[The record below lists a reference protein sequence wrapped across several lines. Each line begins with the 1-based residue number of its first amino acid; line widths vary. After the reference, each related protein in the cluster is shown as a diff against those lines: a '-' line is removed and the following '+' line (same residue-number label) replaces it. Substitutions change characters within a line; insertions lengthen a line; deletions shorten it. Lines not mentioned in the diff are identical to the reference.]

1 MTAPSSSVPA
11 PAAPPAELAAAT
23 PHREAGSSL
32 RRRFVLGI
40 GLVAVALLGIVAW
53 GGDATLRN
61 TLAGQADARLVDA
74 AHRSAL
80 LVDRVLAERSRQVAL
95 IASAPTVVDG
105 ARKGGE
111 LSRSRGLPSL
121 TIPQLE
127 ERFKSTRS
135 QQVDD
140 RALAYLRELDSTLDI
155 AEVIVTDR
163 YGYNALTTKPSSDFV
178 QSDEAWW
185 QKAWN
190 NGQSD
195 PNATQDPATQRAV
208 VEVARVVQGT
218 GANGA
223 ERLGVAKAKFSLSWV
238 DSALVQAS
246 AGSTVHVDLVD
257 TTGKVI
263 ATSGNEARFRQL
275 PGAERIVH
283 ATGDSAFS
291 YTGDGTRYRAATAS
305 TSDGTW
311 RVLTQMDESVAMGPY
326 RSART
331 ALFVAVL
338 IVLAGIVGAL
348 IVVSRFIEQRITGPA
363 ADLAVLAEAVAGGD
377 LSQRARQTHA
387 DDEVGRLTRAVAAMI
402 IELRRLA
409 SAMRAA
415 SRDTA
420 AMSAEITAGSE
431 EMAASAS
438 EIATTASDLSQQSS
452 SMAQTIQLLAGS
464 SDELV
469 KLSTALT
476 AGAHEVVSRNERLR
490 ALATENRAR
499 LDESSSS
506 LDALTTEVQT
516 GASAVE
522 KLAEA
527 SAEVRTFVVLVQ
539 KLARQSKLLAL
550 NAAMEAARAGEH
562 GEGFAVVASE
572 VRRLSAM
579 SSDAAERT
587 QQIVADVLSGIEQS
601 RASSQRAVATVQGVR
616 AATDHGSQSFAEIER
631 AVAEAK
637 EWTASVEQTVT
648 AASAVAND
656 VRTRLDTLAQGTE
669 SFAAA
674 MEQVAASSEE
684 QSASTEEIA
693 AAAATLA
700 GAAERLSKIVAGL
713 RLEAAPAAE
722 GDASAGGPPRDE
734 VPASPASAQRPS
746 IAAGIVP
753 TPEPAT

>member
-1 MTAPSSSVPA
+1 M
-11 PAAPPAELAAAT
+11 
-23 PHREAGSSL
+23 GSSL
-32 RRRFVLGI
+32 RKRFVFGV
-40 GLVAVALLGIVAW
+40 GLVSVALLGIVAW

-61 TLAGQADARLVDA
+61 TLAVQSDARLLDA

-80 LVDRVLAERSRQVAL
+80 LVDRVLAERDRQVGL
-95 IASAPTVVDG
+95 IASAPSVVDA

-121 TIPQLE
+121 TIPELE
-127 ERFKSTRS
+127 ERFKATRS

-178 QSDEAWW
+178 QSDEGWW

-190 NGQSD
+190 NGASE

-208 VEVARVVQGT
+208 VEVARVVQGA
-218 GANGA
+218 GAAGA

-246 AGSTVHVDLVD
+246 AGSAVRVDLVD
-257 TTGKVI
+257 TAGKVI
-263 ATSGNEARFRQL
+263 ASSGSGARFRQL
-275 PGAERIVH
+275 PGAERVEK
-283 ATGDSAFS
+283 ATGDSAFT
-291 YTGDGTRYRAATAS
+291 YDGDGTRFRAATAT
-305 TSDGTW
+305 TSGTW
-311 RVLTQMDESVAMGPY
+311 RVVAQMDEKTAMGPY

-338 IVLAGIVGAL
+338 IVLAGVIGAL
-348 IVVSRFIEQRITGPA
+348 VMVSRFIEHRITGPA
-363 ADLAVLAEAVAGGD
+363 ADLALLAESVAGGD
-377 LSQRARQTHA
+377 LSQQVRQTHA

-402 IELRRLA
+402 VELRRLA
-409 SAMRAA
+409 SAMRSA

-490 ALATENRAR
+490 SLATENRAR

-506 LDALTTEVQT
+506 LDTLATEVRT
-516 GASAVE
+516 GAAAVE

-601 RASSQRAVATVQGVR
+601 RTSSQRAVATVRGVR
-616 AATDHGSQSFAEIER
+616 EATDHGSQSFAEIER
-631 AVAEAK
+631 AVAEAQ
-637 EWTASVEQTVT
+637 EWTTSVERTVT
-648 AASAVAND
+648 SASALAND
-656 VRTRLDTLAQGTE
+656 VRVRLDTLAQGTE

-674 MEQVAASSEE
+674 MEEVAASSEE

-713 RLEAAPAAE
+713 RLEGGPAPEA
-722 GDASAGGPPRDE
+722 GAGGPPSE
-734 VPASPASAQRPS
+734 EAAAAPATVHRPS

-753 TPEPAT
+753 TPVPEPAS

>member
-1 MTAPSSSVPA
+1 MTAPSSPVPA
-11 PAAPPAELAAAT
+11 PAAPAAELPAAN

-40 GLVAVALLGIVAW
+40 GLVSVALLGIVAW
-53 GGDATLRN
+53 GGDATLAN
-61 TLAGQADARLVDA
+61 TLAVQSDARLVDA

-80 LVDRVLAERSRQVAL
+80 LVDRVLAERERQVAL

-111 LSRSRGLPSL
+111 LSRSRGLPSV
-121 TIPQLE
+121 TIPELE
-127 ERFKSTRS
+127 ERFKTTRS

-190 NGQSD
+190 SGESD
-195 PNATQDPATQRAV
+195 ANATQDPATQRAV
-208 VEVARVVQGT
+208 VEVARVVQGA
-218 GANGA
+218 GATGA
-223 ERLGVAKAKFSLSWV
+223 ERVGVAKAKFSLSWV

-246 AGSTVHVDLVD
+246 AGSTVRVDLID
-257 TTGKVI
+257 TSGKVI
-263 ATSGNEARFRQL
+263 ATSGSETRFRQL
-275 PGAERIVH
+275 PGADRIGR
-283 ATGDSAFS
+283 ATGDSAFT
-291 YTGDGTRYRAATAS
+291 YTGNGTRYRAATAA
-305 TSDGTW
+305 TSDGW
-311 RVLTQMDESVAMGPY
+311 RVLAQMDESAAMGPY
-326 RSART
+326 RAART
-331 ALFVAVL
+331 ALFIAVV
-338 IVLAGIVGAL
+338 IVLVGIVGAL
-348 IVVSRFIEQRITGPA
+348 ILVSRFIEQRITGPA
-363 ADLAVLAEAVAGGD
+363 GELAVLAESVAAGD

-402 IELRRLA
+402 VELRRLA
-409 SAMRAA
+409 SAMRSA
-415 SRDTA
+415 SHDTA

-516 GASAVE
+516 GATAVE

-587 QQIVADVLSGIEQS
+587 QQIVAEVLSGIEQS

-637 EWTASVEQTVT
+637 EWTTSVEQTVT

-656 VRTRLDTLAQGTE
+656 VRGRLDTLAQGTE

-700 GAAERLSKIVAGL
+700 GAAERLSRIVAGL
-713 RLEAAPAAE
+713 RLEAAAA
-722 GDASAGGPPRDE
+722 GTPDADAGGPPRE
-734 VPASPASAQRPS
+734 EIAGTPAPDQRPS
-746 IAAGIVP
+746 IAAMAVP
-753 TPEPAT
+753 ALTSAS